1 MLPTWFL
8 FLRIAFAILCL
19 LSFHIIFWIVFSSFV
34 KNIMSNLIGTAL
46 NLQIALDNMA
56 ILMIL
61 ILPIL
66 EHGIYFHFFESSLI
80 SLINIYSSQYIS
92 LLPPWLDL
100 FLGI

>member
-1 MLPTWFL
+1 MPPTWFL
-8 FLRIAFAILCL
+8 FLRIALEILCL

-61 ILPIL
+61 ILPIQ
-66 EHGIYFHFFESSLI
+66 EHGIAFHLFESSLI